1 MDGLDILS
9 GAASEAAQT
18 ASDAVPP
25 VQEHADASKNPPPAK
40 RARKRSKLEKA
51 VDDLATQN
59 VKLNTLSGTLEKVLA
74 LVANA
79 TTVAQR
85 VCREAS
91 ANKIK
96 SKLDATTL
104 NVARLNEL
112 ITDLQK
118 KAEEAVENEKLKR
131 ARAELAEEN
140 KREMCDEACRTIVSL
155 RLEAQSKMDNKSD
168 KNDNV
173 WDHIAAAYNQRMM
186 SLQLHEHKRSVES
199 LKSKFS
205 REQGTFRMYC
215 NLRVRAKAS
224 GADREALGT
233 FLTKKM
239 PSAACAL

>member
-9 GAASEAAQT
+9 GAAAQT

-25 VQEHADASKNPPPAK
+25 VQEHADASKSPPPAK

-59 VKLNTLSGTLEKVLA
+59 VKLNTLSGTLEKASA

-85 VCREAS
+85 ICREAS

-118 KAEEAVENEKLKR
+118 KAEE
-131 ARAELAEEN
+131 
-140 KREMCDEACRTIVSL
+140 SL
-155 RLEAQSKMDNKSD
+155 
-168 KNDNV
+168 
-173 WDHIAAAYNQRMM
+173 
-186 SLQLHEHKRSVES
+186 
-199 LKSKFS
+199 
-205 REQGTFRMYC
+205 
-215 NLRVRAKAS
+215 
-224 GADREALGT
+224 
-233 FLTKKM
+233 
-239 PSAACAL
+239 

>member
-9 GAASEAAQT
+9 GAAAQT

-25 VQEHADASKNPPPAK
+25 VQEHADASKSPPPAK

-59 VKLNTLSGTLEKVLA
+59 VKLNTLSGTLEKALA

-118 KAEEAVENEKLKR
+118 KAEEAVEHEKLKR

-140 KREMCDEACRTIVSL
+140 KREMCDDACRTLVSL

-168 KNDNV
+168 KNENV
-173 WDHIAAAYNQRMM
+173 WDHITAAYNKRMM
-186 SLQLHEHKRSVES
+186 SLGLHEMQRSVES

-205 REQGTFRMYC
+205 REQGQFRMYC
-215 NLRVRAKAS
+215 NLRAAAAQS

-233 FLTKKM
+233 CLTKNI
-239 PSAACAL
+239 A

>member
-9 GAASEAAQT
+9 GAAAQT

-25 VQEHADASKNPPPAK
+25 VQEHADASKSPPPAK

-59 VKLNTLSGTLEKVLA
+59 VKLNTLSGTLEKALA

-91 ANKIK
+91 ANKINT

-112 ITDLQK
+112 IKDLQK
-118 KAEEAVENEKLKR
+118 KAEEAVEHEKLKR

-140 KREMCDEACRTIVSL
+140 KREMCDDACRTLVSL

-168 KNDNV
+168 KNENV
-173 WDHIAAAYNQRMM
+173 WDHITAAYNKRMM
-186 SLQLHEHKRSVES
+186 SLGLHEMQRSVES

-205 REQGTFRMYC
+205 REQGQFCMYC
-215 NLRVRAKAS
+215 NLRAAAAQS

-233 FLTKKM
+233 CLTKDV
-239 PSAACAL
+239 A

>member
-9 GAASEAAQT
+9 GAAAQT

-25 VQEHADASKNPPPAK
+25 VQEHADASKSPPPAK

-59 VKLNTLSGTLEKVLA
+59 VKLITLSGTLEKALA

-118 KAEEAVENEKLKR
+118 KAEEAVEHEKLKR

-140 KREMCDEACRTIVSL
+140 KREMCDDACRTLVSL

-168 KNDNV
+168 KNENV
-173 WDHIAAAYNQRMM
+173 WDHITAAYNKRMM
-186 SLQLHEHKRSVES
+186 SLGLHEMQRSVES

-205 REQGTFRMYC
+205 REQGQFRMYC
-215 NLRVRAKAS
+215 NLRAAAAQS

-233 FLTKKM
+233 CLTKDV
-239 PSAACAL
+239 A

>member
-9 GAASEAAQT
+9 GAAAQT

-25 VQEHADASKNPPPAK
+25 VQEHADASKSPPPAK

-59 VKLNTLSGTLEKVLA
+59 VKLNTLSGTLEKALA

-118 KAEEAVENEKLKR
+118 KAEEAIEHEKLKR

-140 KREMCDEACRTIVSL
+140 KREMCDDACRTLVSL

-168 KNDNV
+168 KNENV
-173 WDHIAAAYNQRMM
+173 WDHITAAYNKRMM
-186 SLQLHEHKRSVES
+186 SLGLHEMQRSVES

-205 REQGTFRMYC
+205 REQGQFRMYC
-215 NLRVRAKAS
+215 SNLRAAAAQS

-233 FLTKKM
+233 CLTKNI
-239 PSAACAL
+239 A

>member
-9 GAASEAAQT
+9 GAAAQT

-25 VQEHADASKNPPPAK
+25 VQEHADASKSPPPAK

-59 VKLNTLSGTLEKVLA
+59 VKLNTLSGTLEKALA

-112 ITDLQK
+112 IKDLQK
-118 KAEEAVENEKLKR
+118 KAEEAVEHEKLKR

-140 KREMCDEACRTIVSL
+140 KREMCDDACRTLVSL

-168 KNDNV
+168 KNENV
-173 WDHIAAAYNQRMM
+173 WDHITAAYNKRMM
-186 SLQLHEHKRSVES
+186 SLGLHEMQRSVES

-205 REQGTFRMYC
+205 REQGQFRMYC
-215 NLRVRAKAS
+215 NLRAAAAQS

-233 FLTKKM
+233 CLTKNI
-239 PSAACAL
+239 A

>member
-9 GAASEAAQT
+9 GAAAQT

-25 VQEHADASKNPPPAK
+25 VQEHADASENPPAAK

-59 VKLNTLSGTLEKVLA
+59 VKLNTLLGTLEKALA

-112 ITDLQK
+112 IKDLQK
-118 KAEEAVENEKLKR
+118 KAEEAVEHEKLKR

-140 KREMCDEACRTIVSL
+140 KREMCDDACRTLVSL
-155 RLEAQSKMDNKSD
+155 RLEAQSKTMDNKC
-168 KNDNV
+168 
-173 WDHIAAAYNQRMM
+173 RT
-186 SLQLHEHKRSVES
+186 RT
-199 LKSKFS
+199 
-205 REQGTFRMYC
+205 RT
-215 NLRVRAKAS
+215 S
-224 GADREALGT
+224 GITSPRRT
-233 FLTKKM
+233 T
-239 PSAACAL
+239 SA